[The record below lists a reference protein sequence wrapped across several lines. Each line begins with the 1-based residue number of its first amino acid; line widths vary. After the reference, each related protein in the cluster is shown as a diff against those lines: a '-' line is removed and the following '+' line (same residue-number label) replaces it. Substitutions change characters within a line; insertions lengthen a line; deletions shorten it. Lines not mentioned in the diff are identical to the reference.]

1 MVKNLPTI
9 ERSTKIRFGKHAS
22 DDQAEN
28 TVVFNASDS
37 VINAIN
43 EGSIYMAPLR
53 VAELAGSNLVG
64 YSATTKEV
72 VDSGVATELLGGVT
86 LDSAALQGNV
96 VSNSIPHFANITTAF
111 TTEHGSNV
119 GISNTSPTHM
129 LSVGDRIFMSDTG
142 AEAIKVEGNVRA
154 NRFFSGSSVFIDE
167 NSTNKI
173 QVSGTIKTGTL
184 HADNIGIANT
194 SPTHALSLGNEG
206 QLRLNVPTESIYALE
221 TVGNV
226 SAQNY
231 IGDGGLLSNVTLQTV
246 TDKSN
251 VTSNTIHLTNPT
263 TSLKAYSNVIVDGRL
278 DVDAVTAGTVSS
290 NIIGDN
296 VNVNTITT
304 SVVSLNSISPGDLLV
319 GPSSGTVLAK
329 LAAYAPVAGSTVPA
343 NMSAN
348 SSGGNTASSSDSS
361 ANAYKAFDG
370 SDSTNYV
377 SPGVP
382 STYSYSS
389 PFGYTGSNSLGGVNG
404 EWVKIQL
411 SSAITP
417 TSVFVKARPDN
428 SSPDWAVRPNSWRI
442 LGSNDGTNWTQL
454 HSSTTLVDSTN
465 GTTESFTNTTAYSYL
480 AIVVTNINDP
490 GSNDAK
496 WTLSR
501 LSFTSSQSGPTEK
514 FLRSSA
520 AGVSWDEVSSTLQTI
535 TDGGASTNN
544 EISFTNGVTSLTAS
558 GNVVVSGNV
567 TTGTPIAIASGGTG
581 LNSFTENDL
590 LLGPSSGDALAK
602 LSAYTGP
609 SSITAPP
616 SGMSSTT
623 QTIGGIQYTSSAS
636 TTGSGTATNN
646 AFDHDNTTIWRSAN
660 DPGESYASM
669 DGYYG
674 GSSTTGSYSGAWIQL
689 YRATAI
695 APTSIQ
701 IIPSQTT
708 SIPAPN
714 VWKVF
719 GSTNGSSWTE
729 IHSSSTAVAWN
740 SGNGHTATISGSAAY
755 NYFRLAVQQST
766 MTSSMGTIAVSE
778 VRFSAPGTG
787 PTEKFLRSSAAGVSW
802 DEVSSTLQTITD
814 GGASTNNEIS
824 FTNGVTSL
832 TASGNVVATGNVTAS
847 IFKSTTLTS
856 GKIPYA
862 NNDHELI
869 DSPLSYDT
877 ATSNIVVSTGLYV
890 TGRFHAQ
897 GPATF
902 QDSSIHTISDP
913 IIEIGNANA
922 MDNIDM
928 GIIMT
933 RPTANIAAGYRGVQ
947 KEYTIAY
954 TLSDPD
960 DSDIVPTN
968 ATSDGYITANIW
980 GNVLSGNVTTTGKM
994 TAGTLHGDGSAI
1006 TNLDP
1011 DNLSSQVLLAKGG
1024 TGLTSI
1030 GKNELLLG
1038 PASGTTLQTLS
1049 PYSPAGTTIEYPTS
1063 ALSSSANSGETI
1075 AGITYTTTASSNQY
1089 GQIWKAF
1096 DKTTPGQNTFWHSD
1110 ENVYNGT
1117 SGAYTGSKSLGSVS
1131 GEWIKLQ
1138 FSTGIAPTSVNITG
1152 RTSYDNQAPDSWE
1165 ILGSNDDI
1173 SWTSLLSSTVHATY
1187 NGGSG
1192 HTVSISGASNYTY
1205 LALVTK
1211 STGGNTAVVISELRF
1226 FASSANLSKKFLR
1239 SSGTGI
1245 AWDDVSSDLQTI
1257 TDGGATTTHTVAFN
1271 NTTTGLTSAGDIT
1284 IADTK
1289 QIDYAGDVL
1298 LKSSAGTVASLK
1310 VDNAIKL
1317 DPAYAS
1323 PSNNVLS
1330 FNTTTGEIYD
1340 SGGQGGSTLDNI
1352 HEEDANV
1359 AIGPS
1364 AASANLTVN
1373 TYGSNVLTV
1382 SGNVSADNIT
1392 IGGLNIAASPFGLD
1406 DTVSSAVGSNV
1417 TSNVITVGGLVT
1429 SGNVDA
1435 SNITIS
1441 GNTTSQNIK
1450 LTNTDI
1456 SASISSGTITIDAR
1470 EKSYGTAP
1478 LVVSTTDVSNLV
1490 FSNLIT
1496 GAQIVVPIL
1505 ASGGDIKISKE
1516 LTNVNFYAMTT
1527 DVSITQDKHALMTLS
1542 NLYGNIYMNA
1552 IGFA

>member
-1 MVKNLPTI
+1 MVKNIPTI
-9 ERSTKIRFGKHAS
+9 ERSTKIRFGKHAT

-28 TVVFNASDS
+28 TIVFNASN
-37 VINAIN
+37 VAIDA
-43 EGSIYMAPLR
+43 SS
-53 VAELAGSNLVG
+53 AGGVYVTPMRTVDPSTPEITVLSYNTITKEILNSNTKSADLFNSNLHFV
-64 YSATTKEV
+64 SER
-72 VDSGVATELLGGVT
+72 
-86 LDSAALQGNV
+86 GNV
-96 VSNSIPHFANITTAF
+96 TSNTLQFTNPTTAF
-111 TTEHGSNV
+111 ITTGGVS
-119 GISNTSPTHM
+119 I
-129 LSVGDRIFMSDTG
+129 
-142 AEAIKVEGNVRA
+142 
-154 NRFFSGSSVFIDE
+154 GSSISIDP
-167 NSTNKI
+167 NADNKI

-184 HADNIGIANT
+184 HTDNIGIANT
-194 SPTHALSLGNEG
+194 SPKHALSLGSEG

-251 VTSNTIHLTNPT
+251 ITSNTLLLTNPT
-263 TSLKAYSNVIVDGRL
+263 TSLKAYSNIIVDGKITVGTPIETTSGGTGHSTYAPGTILYGTDTGTSLGQLVPAGSNQDAGKFLRL
-278 DVDAVTAGTVSS
+278 DGNDIPIWEDVPLTLDAVLGNTTAVSDGSMDLTGT
-290 NIIGDN
+290 GT
-296 VNVNTITT
+296 TITT
-304 SVVSLNSISPGDLLV
+304 SGKIKANSFEGDGSELDHINASNLT
-319 GPSSGTVLAK
+319 SGTLVTGVLPIVPITNGGTGLNTVAENELLLGPASGTALAK
-329 LAAYAPVAGSTVPA
+329 LAPY
-343 NMSAN
+343 
-348 SSGGNTASSSDSS
+348 
-361 ANAYKAFDG
+361 NA
-370 SDSTNYV
+370 
-377 SPGVP
+377 
-382 STYSYSS
+382 
-389 PFGYTGSNSLGGVNG
+389 
-404 EWVKIQL
+404 
-411 SSAITP
+411 
-417 TSVFVKARPDN
+417 
-428 SSPDWAVRPNSWRI
+428 
-442 LGSNDGTNWTQL
+442 
-454 HSSTTLVDSTN
+454 
-465 GTTESFTNTTAYSYL
+465 
-480 AIVVTNINDP
+480 
-490 GSNDAK
+490 DATK
-496 WTLSR
+496 
-501 LSFTSSQSGPTEK
+501 K

-520 AGVSWDEVSSTLQTI
+520 AGIAWD
-535 TDGGASTNN
+535 D
-544 EISFTNGVTSLTAS
+544 
-558 GNVVVSGNV
+558 
-567 TTGTPIAIASGGTG
+567 
-581 LNSFTENDL
+581 
-590 LLGPSSGDALAK
+590 
-602 LSAYTGP
+602 
-609 SSITAPP
+609 
-616 SGMSSTT
+616 
-623 QTIGGIQYTSSAS
+623 
-636 TTGSGTATNN
+636 
-646 AFDHDNTTIWRSAN
+646 
-660 DPGESYASM
+660 
-669 DGYYG
+669 
-674 GSSTTGSYSGAWIQL
+674 
-689 YRATAI
+689 
-695 APTSIQ
+695 
-701 IIPSQTT
+701 
-708 SIPAPN
+708 
-714 VWKVF
+714 
-719 GSTNGSSWTE
+719 
-729 IHSSSTAVAWN
+729 
-740 SGNGHTATISGSAAY
+740 
-755 NYFRLAVQQST
+755 
-766 MTSSMGTIAVSE
+766 
-778 VRFSAPGTG
+778 
-787 PTEKFLRSSAAGVSW
+787 
-802 DEVSSTLQTITD
+802 VSSTLQTITD

-847 IFKSTTLTS
+847 IFKSTTLSS
-856 GKIPYA
+856 GKIPYV
-862 NNDHELI
+862 NNDNELI
-869 DSPLSYDT
+869 DGPIGHDITTNNTFVS
-877 ATSNIVVSTGLYV
+877 SNLYV
-890 TGRFHAQ
+890 TGNLNVQ
-897 GPATF
+897 GETFF
-902 QDSSIHTISDP
+902 QDSDIHVISDP
-913 IIEIGNANA
+913 LIELGNANVI
-922 MDNIDM
+922 DTIDM
-928 GIIMT
+928 GVIMT
-933 RPTANIAAGYRGVQ
+933 RPTANVVAGYMGDEKKYV
-947 KEYTIAY
+947 IAY
-954 TLSDPD
+954 TLSDPHEAH
-960 DSDIVPTN
+960 IVPTN
-968 ATSDGYITANIW
+968 ATSDQFMTLSVEG
-980 GNVLSGNVTTTGKM
+980 GNVLAGNVTTTGKM
-994 TAGTLHGDGSAI
+994 TAGTLVGDGSAI
-1006 TNLDP
+1006 TVLNP
-1011 DNLSSQVLLAKGG
+1011 ANLSSQVLLAKGG

-1030 GKNELLLG
+1030 AQNELLLG
-1038 PASGTTLQTLS
+1038 PASGTALAKLA
-1049 PYSPAGTTIEYPTS
+1049 PYTPAGTTVEYPTS

-1110 ENVYNGT
+1110 ENVYDGT
-1117 SGAYTGSKSLGSVS
+1117 SGAYTGSKSLGGVS

-1138 FSTGIAPTSVNITG
+1138 LSTGIAPSSVNITG
-1152 RTSYDNQAPDSWE
+1152 RMSYDNQAPDSWE
-1165 ILGSNDDI
+1165 ILGSNDDT

-1192 HTVSISGASNYTY
+1192 HTVSISGASAYTY
-1205 LALVTK
+1205 LALVVK
-1211 STGGNTAVVISELRF
+1211 ARGGTGQTAVVISELRF

-1271 NTTTGLTSAGDIT
+1271 NTTTGLTSAGDID
-1284 IADTK
+1284 IAATK

-1298 LKSSAGTVASLK
+1298 LKSSAGAVASLK
-1310 VDNAIKL
+1310 VTNAIKL

-1352 HEEDANV
+1352 HEEGANV

-1456 SASISSGTITIDAR
+1456 SATISSGTITIDAR